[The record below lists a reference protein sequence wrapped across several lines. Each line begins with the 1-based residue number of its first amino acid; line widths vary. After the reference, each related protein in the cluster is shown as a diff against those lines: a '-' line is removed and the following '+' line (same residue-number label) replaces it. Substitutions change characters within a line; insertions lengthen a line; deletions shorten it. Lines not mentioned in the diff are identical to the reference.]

1 MAVRGRS
8 ELFPRDRGLTVRM
21 LAAAVLTPLLI
32 LVALAVV
39 VAVAPIEVIA
49 MVGVALIVGALV
61 IVRERSA
68 GAAGDVVSA
77 AELPEAHAIVER
89 LCVAADLPKPAVML
103 VAEAQPNS
111 WVSGTRR
118 AGFRLHLTQGL
129 LDRLEPRELEAV
141 IGHELAHVAHRD
153 AAVMTVVGSPASAL
167 LTGGLRVARGWMP
180 AMIAGLVAA
189 GIGWVASVGARSLS
203 RYREFAADA
212 GAVALTGSP
221 AALASALVKVSDG
234 LVSIPTRDLRAAA
247 ARDVFHLLP
256 AARDGE
262 GAFRLPASH
271 PPLRARIERL
281 ERMERMLQR
290 AR

>member
-1 MAVRGRS
+1 MPVRGRS
-8 ELFPRDRGLTVRM
+8 ELFPRDPGLTARM
-21 LAAAVLTPLLI
+21 LVAAVLTPLLV
-32 LVALAVV
+32 LAALATV
-39 VAVAPIEVIA
+39 VAVAPTTVIV
-49 MVGVALIVGALV
+49 MVGVALLVGAGV
-61 IVRERSA
+61 VVRERSA
-68 GAAGDVVSA
+68 ESTGDKVSA
-77 AELPEAHAIVER
+77 AELPEAHAILER

-103 VAEAQPNS
+103 VEEAQPNS
-111 WVSGTRR
+111 WISGTRR
-118 AGFRLHLTQGL
+118 AGFKLHLTRGL
-129 LDRLEPRELEAV
+129 LDRLDPRELEAV

-153 AAVMTVVGSPASAL
+153 AAVMSVVGSPATAL
-167 LTGGLRVARGWMP
+167 LTGGLRIARGWLP
-180 AMIAGLVAA
+180 AMIAGLIAA
-189 GIGWVASVGARSLS
+189 GIGWLASLGTRALS

-234 LVSIPTRDLRAAA
+234 IVSIPTRDLRAAA

-256 AARDGE
+256 AARDGR

-281 ERMERMLQR
+281 ERMERTLQR